1 MKSSWI
7 LVCLALNLAT
17 TNATFEEALSG
28 DDSDY
33 ERKVR
38 LVRRDWSFGNFKT
51 DYVDLFSSER

>member
-1 MKSSWI
+1 
-7 LVCLALNLAT
+7 VCLALNLAT